1 MEIQRGR
8 QGFVLTVA
16 HHAVELFFREL
27 PENTAA
33 CNNREPFGLR
43 VKGGQVPR
51 ERGNSIKI
59 NAATLGSGLQQSQQA
74 HAQWGNLE
82 LSKTRS
88 QPIIFF
94 FWRAES
100 VNRLDG
106 AFFGHTRARTQP
118 RQERF

>member
-8 QGFVLTVA
+8 QGFVFTVT

-33 CNNREPFGLR
+33 CNDREPFGLS
-43 VKGGQVPR
+43 VKGGEVPR
-51 ERGNSIKI
+51 ERGNSVKVH
-59 NAATLGSGLQQSQQA
+59 AATLGSGLQQSQQA
-74 HAQWGNLE
+74 HAQWGSLE

-88 QPIIFF
+88 QPVI

-100 VNRLDG
+100 INRLDG
-106 AFFGHTRARTQP
+106 AFFFGHTRARTQP
-118 RQERF
+118 RQERL